1 MAWTTEDGSPR
12 ALSEKRHA
20 HVLTCTRAR
29 NTDTFQVVVYE
40 AQLFSQCVM
49 GRFLF
54 LTHNERGDFMLRV
67 IKWKLHG
74 KVCFTLD
81 KTHQEKGTIVT

>member
-1 MAWTTEDGSPR
+1 MLPLKILKFYGRRDVYFCILKLQTFTS
-12 ALSEKRHA
+12 
-20 HVLTCTRAR
+20 
-29 NTDTFQVVVYE
+29 FQVVVYE
-40 AQLFSQCVM
+40 AQFFSQSVM
-49 GRFLF
+49 TRFLF
-54 LTHNERGDFMLRV
+54 LTNNERGDFMPRV